1 MTKRRR
7 QWVLATVII
16 VAVIIID
23 QLIKFSVKLNFSL
36 HENLY
41 IADWFYILFVENNGA
56 AFGME
61 LTHKL
66 FLTLFRIVAV
76 VALMYYLVKQI
87 HKKARTGYIAT
98 LSLIIAGAAGNIF
111 DCVFYGKIFTA
122 STPYTIS
129 ELVRWGDGY
138 GELFMGKVVD
148 MFYFPLIETTWPEW
162 MPWCGGQQ
170 FVFFSPVFNF
180 ADSAITCGIIILLI
194 WFRKELS
201 SLSFS

>member
-1 MTKRRR
+1 MTKERR
-7 QWVLATVII
+7 QCVLATVII
-16 VAVIIID
+16 VAVIVID
-23 QLIKFSVKLNFSL
+23 QLIKFGVKLNFSL
-36 HENLY
+36 HENLH
-41 IADWFYILFVENNGA
+41 ITDWFYILFVENNGA

-61 LTHKL
+61 LIHKL
-66 FLTLFRIVAV
+66 FLTLFRIAAV
-76 VALMYYLVKQI
+76 VVLVYYLVKQI
-87 HKKARTGYIAT
+87 HKKARTGYVST
-98 LSLIIAGAAGNIF
+98 LALIIAGAAGNIF
-111 DCVFYGKIFTA
+111 DCIFYGKIFTA

-129 ELVRWGDGY
+129 RVVRWGDGY

-162 MPWCGGQQ
+162 MPWCGGER